1 VKSESEP
8 DLIARLRVIPEPA
21 GEDAGPLPRPR
32 GPESGAAP
40 ERATVRKRRLIALA
54 GSVAWV
60 GTHLAVYGVRSDF
73 DDLSPL
79 YLLAQVF
86 LPLAFAIVSLMVA
99 LAPGRL
105 GLGMRIGLIG
115 ALALL
120 GPATLPHRVR
130 SAPALRGPGWRSGL
144 ARYLD
149 LLRHHRRLGGPPSSP
164 RRVVASRRLRL
175 GLAPSQR
182 AGRRSGRLVRGCHDE
197 SALPER
203 IFLARPTGPRTSRG
217 DRRRGGRG
225 ISSAPS
231 ASLDPRGP
239 PN

>member
-21 GEDAGPLPRPR
+21 GEDARPLPRPR
-32 GPESGAAP
+32 GPEIGAAP

-60 GTHLAVYGVRSDF
+60 GTHLAVYGVRSDL

-86 LPLAFAIVSLMVA
+86 LPFAFAIVSLMVA
-99 LAPGRL
+99 LSPGRL

-120 GPATLPHRVR
+120 GPATFCLIAFATPLPYVAPDGAAALLGILICFDITVAWAALPLLLAVLSLRGAFAAGSRLR
-130 SAPALRGPGWRSGL
+130 SALVGAAAGLFAGATMNLHCPNVSSLHVLLGHGLPVVIAAVAGAVFLALR
-144 ARYLD
+144 AR
-149 LLRHHRRLGGPPSSP
+149 
-164 RRVVASRRLRL
+164 A
-175 GLAPSQR
+175 
-182 AGRRSGRLVRGCHDE
+182 
-197 SALPER
+197 
-203 IFLARPTGPRTSRG
+203 
-217 DRRRGGRG
+217 
-225 ISSAPS
+225 
-231 ASLDPRGP
+231 
-239 PN
+239 

>member
-120 GPATLPHRVR
+120 GPATFCLIAFAAPLPYVAPDGAAALLGILICFDITVAWAALPLLLAVLSLRGAFASGSRLR
-130 SAPALRGPGWRSGL
+130 SALVGAAAGL
-144 ARYLD
+144 FAGATMNLHCPNVSSLHV
-149 LLRHHRRLGGPPSSP
+149 LLGHGLP
-164 RRVVASRRLRL
+164 VVIA
-175 GLAPSQR
+175 AA
-182 AGRRSGRLVRGCHDE
+182 AGAV
-197 SALPER
+197 
-203 IFLARPTGPRTSRG
+203 FLARRAR
-217 DRRRGGRG
+217 
-225 ISSAPS
+225 A
-231 ASLDPRGP
+231 
-239 PN
+239 